1 LICRKTIRLLG
12 AIVQLAGLRKTPKLI
27 VRPRNTFPALKILLM
42 KITEIKVLKGPNYW
56 SVRRPKLI
64 QLRLDLEEM
73 EQRPT
78 NTIPGF
84 RERLEK
90 MFPTMIEHRCS
101 VGTRGGFFQRV
112 EEGTWMGHV
121 IEHIALELQTISGMD
136 TGFGRT
142 RGAGEEGVYYVVFSY
157 MEEDAGVYA
166 GRASV
171 RIAQALIDGTEYNL
185 EEDIQRLREIRE
197 DTRLGP
203 STGCIVDEAVKR
215 GIPFIRLNKH
225 SLVQLGYGIHQKR
238 IRATIA
244 STTGNIAVDIACD
257 KEETKNLLEAAEIPV
272 PRGTV
277 IRTEEGLK
285 EAVDKYGYPLV
296 IKPIDGNHGKGNTTN
311 ITTWEQAIKALAAA
325 KQYGRSVIVEKFI
338 TGFDFRI
345 LVINY
350 KFICAALRTPAAV
363 TGDGEHTIQWLIDET
378 NKDPRRGY
386 GHEKVL
392 TQITID
398 QFTQKMLDEKGY
410 TLETIPP
417 KGELV
422 LLKPTANL
430 STGGTST
437 DVTDEV
443 HPANIFMCERIAKI
457 IGLDICGIDIMASD
471 LRTPVT
477 ENGGAILEVN
487 AAPGFRMHIEPSE
500 GLGRNVAE
508 PVVDMLFPKGS
519 AGRIPIIAIT
529 GTNGKTTTTRLTA
542 HIAKSAGKKVGYTT
556 SDGVY
561 IQNQLMMKGDC
572 TGPVSSTFVLKDPTV
587 DFAVLEC
594 ARGGILKSGLAFQ
607 NCEVAVVTNVAA
619 DHIGL
624 GGINSVEQ
632 MAKVK
637 AVVPETVFPHG
648 FAVLN
653 ADDDL
658 VYAMREGLNCNIAL
672 FSMDENNPRIRQHS
686 SEGGL
691 SAVFENGFVSILK
704 GNWKIRVANVKDIP
718 LTYDGKAVHNIN
730 NCLPAVL
737 SCYLFR
743 DITIEDIRSGLNSF
757 VPSSTQTPG
766 RLNFFAFKNFTMLAD
781 FAHNPH
787 GLRLL
792 CDFVS
797 KLDYPSRIGVI
808 SGTGDRRDEDI
819 RELGEISAHYFDEI
833 IIRCDKNLRGRT
845 AEEIIALL
853 KDGIE
858 RVNPGLPTMVI
869 ENENEALEYI
879 YANPRQGA
887 LYTIMCDV
895 VAGALDKI
903 RELKDREEREEP
915 VAYKM
920 QQVNG
925 TIFK

>member
-1 LICRKTIRLLG
+1 M
-12 AIVQLAGLRKTPKLI
+12 
-27 VRPRNTFPALKILLM
+27 KIL
-42 KITEIKVLKGPNYW
+42 EIKVLKGPNYW
-56 SVRRPKLI
+56 SVRRPKLV
-64 QLRLDLEEM
+64 QMKLDLEEM

-78 NTIPGF
+78 NTVAGF

-90 MFPTMIEHRCS
+90 MFPSMYSHRCS
-101 VGTRGGFFQRV
+101 VGKPGGFFQRV
-112 EEGTWMGHV
+112 DEGTWMGHV
-121 IEHIALELQTISGMD
+121 IEHIALELQTLAGMD

-142 RGAGEEGVYYVVFSY
+142 RTPEGEKEGVYYVVFSY

-166 GRASV
+166 AKASV
-171 RIAQALIDGTEYNL
+171 RIAQALIDATEYDL
-185 EEDIQRLREIRE
+185 ATDIQKLREIRE

-203 STGCIVDEAVKR
+203 STGCIVEEAAKR
-215 GIPFIRLNKH
+215 GIPYIRLNKQ
-225 SLVQLGYGIHQKR
+225 SLVQLGYGVNQKR

-244 STTGNIAVDIACD
+244 STTSNIAVDIACD
-257 KEETKNLLEAAEIPV
+257 KEETKMLLEAAEIPV

-285 EAVDKYGYPLV
+285 EAIEKYGYPLV

-311 ITTWEQAIKALAAA
+311 ITTWEQAVKALAAA
-325 KQYGRSVIVEKFI
+325 KEYSRTVIVEKFI
-338 TGFDFRI
+338 TGFDFRC
-345 LVINY
+345 LVINN
-350 KFICAALRTPAAV
+350 KFICAALRTPASV
-363 TGDGEHTIQWLIDET
+363 VGDGSHNLHWLVEET
-378 NKDPRRGY
+378 NKDPRRGF

-398 QFTQKMLDEKGY
+398 QFTQKMLDDAGITMDY
-410 TLETIPP
+410 IPK
-417 KGELV
+417 KGERV

-443 HPANIFMCERIAKI
+443 HPANIFMFERIAKI
-457 IGLDICGIDIMASD
+457 IGLDICGIDVMATD
-471 LRTPVT
+471 LRTPVS

-487 AAPGFRMHIEPSE
+487 AAPGFRMHIEPAE
-500 GLGRNVAE
+500 GLPRNVAE

-542 HIAKSAGKKVGYTT
+542 HLAKSAGKKVGYTT

-572 TGPVSSTFVLKDPTV
+572 TGPISSQFVLKDPTV
-587 DFAVLEC
+587 DFAILEC

-624 GGINSVEQ
+624 GGINSVEA

-648 FAVLN
+648 YAVLN

-658 VYAMREGLNCNIAL
+658 VYKMKADLKCNIAL
-672 FSMDENNPRIRQHS
+672 FSMDENNPRIKEHCNDN
-686 SEGGL
+686 GL
-691 SAVFENGFVSILK
+691 ACVYETGYVTIMK
-704 GNWKIRVANVKDIP
+704 GNWKIRVLPARDIP
-718 LTYDGKAVHNIN
+718 LTYEAKAVHNIN

-737 SCYLFR
+737 SAYLFR
-743 DITIEDIRSGLNSF
+743 DITIDDIRTGLQTF
-757 VPSSTQTPG
+757 IPSESLTPG
-766 RLNFFAFKNFTMLAD
+766 RLNFFNFRNFTMLAD

-787 GLRLL
+787 GLKLL
-792 CDFVS
+792 CEFVS
-797 KLDYPSRIGVI
+797 RLEYPSRIGVI

-819 RELGEISAHYFDEI
+819 RELGAISAQHFDEI

-845 AEEIIALL
+845 AEEIIGLL
-853 KDGIE
+853 KEGIE
-858 RVNPGLPTMVI
+858 KVNPTIPVVTI
-869 ENENEALEYI
+869 ANENEALEYI
-879 YANPRQGA
+879 YANPKQGA

-903 RELKDREEREEP
+903 KELKRREEKET
-915 VAYKM
+915 VLS
-920 QQVNG
+920 
-925 TIFK
+925 

>member
-1 LICRKTIRLLG
+1 M
-12 AIVQLAGLRKTPKLI
+12 
-27 VRPRNTFPALKILLM
+27 KIL
-42 KITEIKVLKGPNYW
+42 EIKVLKGPNYW
-56 SVRRPKLI
+56 SVRRNKLI
-64 QLRLDLEEM
+64 QMKLDLEEM

-78 NTIPGF
+78 NAIPGF

-101 VGTRGGFFQRV
+101 EATRGGFFKRV
-112 EEGTWMGHV
+112 DEGTWMGHV
-121 IEHIALELQTISGMD
+121 IEHIALEIQTLAGMD

-142 RGAGEEGVYYVVFSY
+142 RGAGNGAGVYYVVFSY

-166 GRASV
+166 ARAAV
-171 RIAQALIDGTEYNL
+171 RIAQALADGNEYDL
-185 EEDIQRLREIRE
+185 EEDIMKMREIRE

-203 STGCIVDEAVKR
+203 STGCIVDEAAKR
-215 GIPFIRLNKH
+215 GIPFIRLNKQ
-225 SLVQLGYGIHQKR
+225 SLVQLGYGVNQKR

-244 STTGNIAVDIACD
+244 STTSNIAVDIACN
-257 KEETKNLLEAAEIPV
+257 KEETKMLLQAAEIPV
-272 PRGTV
+272 PEGTV
-277 IRTEEGLK
+277 IKSEEALD
-285 EAVDKYGYPLV
+285 EAISRFGYPLV

-311 ITTWEQAIKALAAA
+311 INNREQAIKAFEAA
-325 KQYGRSVIVEKFI
+325 KTYSRSVIVEKFI
-338 TGFDFRI
+338 TGVDFRA

-350 KFICAALRTPAAV
+350 KFICAALRTPASV
-363 TGDGEHTIQWLIDET
+363 VGDGMHTIQWLIDKT

-392 TQITID
+392 TQITVD
-398 QFTQKMLDEKGY
+398 QFTQKMLDDKDY
-410 TLETIPP
+410 TLETIPS
-417 KGELV
+417 KDELV

-430 STGGTST
+430 STGGTSS

-443 HPANIFMCERIAKI
+443 HPANIFMFERIAKI
-457 IGLDICGIDIMASD
+457 IGLDICGIDIMGPD
-471 LRTPVT
+471 LRTPVS

-487 AAPGFRMHIEPSE
+487 AAPGFRMHIEPTE
-500 GLGRNVAE
+500 GLPRNVAE

-519 AGRIPIIAIT
+519 VGRIPIIAIT

-561 IQNQLMMKGDC
+561 IQNQMMMKGDC

-607 NCEVAVVTNVAA
+607 NCEVAIVTNVAA

-624 GGINSVEQ
+624 GGINNVEQ

-637 AVVPETVFPHG
+637 SVVPETVFPHG
-648 FAVLN
+648 YAVLN

-658 VYAMREGLNCNIAL
+658 VYAMKKELRCNIGL
-672 FSMDENNPRIRQHS
+672 FSMDETNPRIKEHCA
-686 SEGGL
+686 EGGL
-691 SAVFENGFVSILK
+691 STVFENGYISIMK
-704 GNWKIRVANVKDIP
+704 GNWKIRVLPVKDIP
-718 LTYDGKAVHNIN
+718 MTYEGKAIHNVQ

-737 SCYLFR
+737 ATYLFR
-743 DITIEDIRSGLNSF
+743 DITIEDIRSALTSF
-757 VPSSTQTPG
+757 VPSSNQTPG
-766 RLNFFAFKNFTMLAD
+766 RLNFFQFRYFTILAD

-787 GLRLL
+787 GLKLL
-792 CDFVS
+792 CDFIS
-797 KLDYPSRIGVI
+797 KLDYPVRIGII

-819 RELGEISAHYFDEI
+819 RELGEISAHFFDEI

-845 AEEIIALL
+845 ADEIINLL
-853 KDGIE
+853 KEGIDK
-858 RVNPGLPTMVI
+858 VNPGIPTI
-869 ENENEALEYI
+869 IIADENEALEYI
-879 YANPRQGA
+879 YANPRHGA

-903 RELKDREEREEP
+903 RELKEREEKEQLA
-915 VAYKM
+915 VGY
-920 QQVNG
+920 
-925 TIFK
+925 

>member
-1 LICRKTIRLLG
+1 
-12 AIVQLAGLRKTPKLI
+12 
-27 VRPRNTFPALKILLM
+27 M
-42 KITEIKVLKGPNYW
+42 KIIDIKVLKGPNYW

-64 QLRLDLEEM
+64 QMKLDLEEL
-73 EQRPT
+73 EQKPT
-78 NTIPGF
+78 HKIPGF

-90 MFPTMIEHRCS
+90 MLPSLIEHRCS
-101 VGTRGGFFQRV
+101 ENERGGFFLRV
-112 EEGTWMGHV
+112 DEGTWMGHV
-121 IEHIALELQTISGMD
+121 IEHLALEIQTLAGMD

-142 RGAGEEGVYYVVFSY
+142 RTPEGEKPGIYYVVFSY

-166 GRASV
+166 AKAAV
-171 RIAQALIDGTEYNL
+171 RIAQAIVDGTGYDL
-185 EEDIQRLREIRE
+185 AADIQAMREIRE

-215 GIPFIRLNKH
+215 GIPYIRLNKQ
-225 SLVQLGYGIHQKR
+225 SLVQLGYGVNQKR

-244 STTGNIAVDIACD
+244 STTSNIAVDIACD
-257 KEETKNLLEAAEIPV
+257 KEETKLLLEAAEIPV
-272 PRGTV
+272 PGGTV

-285 EAVDKYGYPLV
+285 EAIDRYGYPLV

-311 ITTWEQAIKALAAA
+311 INTWEQAVKAFEAA
-325 KQYGRSVIVEKFI
+325 KAYSRSVIIEKFI
-338 TGFDFRI
+338 TGFDFRC

-350 KFICAALRTPAAV
+350 KFTCAALRTPASII
-363 TGDGEHTIQWLIDET
+363 GDGIHSIQWLVDET

-398 QFTQKMLDEKGY
+398 QFTQKMLDDQRY
-410 TLETIPP
+410 TLETIPK

-430 STGGTST
+430 STGGTSA

-443 HPANIFMCERIAKI
+443 HPANIFMFERIAKI
-457 IGLDICGIDIMASD
+457 IGLDICGIDVMATD
-471 LRTPVT
+471 LRTPVA

-487 AAPGFRMHIEPSE
+487 AAPGFRMHIEPAE
-500 GLGRNVAE
+500 GLPRNAAE

-519 AGRIPIIAIT
+519 VGRIPIIAVT

-572 TGPVSSTFVLKDPTV
+572 TGPVSSAFVLKDPTV

-624 GGINSVEQ
+624 GGINSVKD

-637 AVVPETVFPHG
+637 AVLPETVFPHG
-648 FAVLN
+648 YTVLN

-658 VYAMREGLNCNIAL
+658 VYAMKDGLDCHVAL
-672 FSMDENNPRIRQHS
+672 FSMDEKNPRIREHAADN
-686 SEGGL
+686 GL
-691 SAVFENGFVSILK
+691 SCVYESGYVTIMK
-704 GNWKIRVANVKDIP
+704 GNWKIRVLPVKDIP
-718 LTYDGKAVHNIN
+718 LTFEGKAIHNIN

-737 SCYLFR
+737 AAYLFR
-743 DITIEDIRSGLNSF
+743 DITIEDIRSGLRTF
-757 VPSSTQTPG
+757 IPSENLTPG
-766 RLNFFAFKNFTMLAD
+766 RLNFFHFKNFTALAD

-787 GLRLL
+787 GLKLL
-792 CDFVS
+792 CDFIN
-797 KLDYPSRIGVI
+797 KLDYPLRIGII

-819 RELGEISAHYFDEI
+819 RELGEISAQYFDEI

-845 AEEIIALL
+845 ADEIINLL
-853 KDGIE
+853 KEGIE
-858 RVNPGLPTMVI
+858 KIDASVPTMVI
-869 ENENEALEYI
+869 PDENEALEYMFNN
-879 YANPRQGA
+879 YKQGA

-895 VAGALDKI
+895 VAGALDKL
-903 RELKDREEREEP
+903 RELKEREEKGKSL
-915 VAYKM
+915 A
-920 QQVNG
+920 
-925 TIFK
+925 ISR

>member
-1 LICRKTIRLLG
+1 M
-12 AIVQLAGLRKTPKLI
+12 
-27 VRPRNTFPALKILLM
+27 KIL
-42 KITEIKVLKGPNYW
+42 EIKVLKGPNYW
-56 SVRRPKLI
+56 SVRRNKLI
-64 QLRLDLEEM
+64 QMKLDLEEL
-73 EQRPT
+73 EKQPT

-90 MFPTMIEHRCS
+90 LFPSMIEHRCS
-101 VGTRGGFFQRV
+101 ESVRGGFFKRV
-112 EEGTWMGHV
+112 DEGTWMGHV
-121 IEHIALELQTISGMD
+121 IEHVALEIQTLAGMD

-142 RGAGEEGVYYVVFSY
+142 RTPDGEKEGVYYVVFSY
-157 MEEDAGVYA
+157 MEEDAGMYA
-166 GRASV
+166 AKAAV
-171 RIAQALIDGTEYNL
+171 RIAQALIDNTEYNL
-185 EEDIQRLREIRE
+185 AEDIQQMREIRE

-203 STGCIVDEAVKR
+203 STGCIVDEAAKR
-215 GIPFIRLNKH
+215 GIPFIRLNKQ
-225 SLVQLGYGIHQKR
+225 SLVQLGYGVNQKR

-244 STTGNIAVDIACD
+244 STTSNIAVDIACD
-257 KEETKNLLEAAEIPV
+257 KEETKLLLGAAEIPV
-272 PRGTV
+272 PGGTV
-277 IRTEEGLK
+277 IRTEESLK
-285 EAVDKYGYPLV
+285 DAIEKFGYPLV

-311 ITTWEQAIKALAAA
+311 INTWEQALKAFESA
-325 KQYGRSVIVEKFI
+325 KSYSRSVIVEKFI
-338 TGFDFRI
+338 TGVDFRI

-350 KFICAALRTPAAV
+350 KFICAALRTPASV
-363 TGDGEHTIQWLIDET
+363 IGDGKNTIQLLIDET

-398 QFTQKMLDEKGY
+398 QSTQKMLDDIGY
-410 TLETIPP
+410 TLDTVPQ

-422 LLKPTANL
+422 LLKSTANL

-457 IGLDICGIDIMASD
+457 IGLDICGIDIMAAD
-471 LRTPVT
+471 LRTPVS

-487 AAPGFRMHIEPSE
+487 AAPGFRMHIEPSA
-500 GLGRNVAE
+500 GLPRNAAE

-619 DHIGL
+619 DHMGL
-624 GGINSVEQ
+624 GGIHTIEA

-637 AVVPETVFPHG
+637 AVVPETVFQHG
-648 FAVLN
+648 YAVLN

-658 VYAMREGLNCNIAL
+658 VYAMKEGLKCNIAL
-672 FSMDENNPRIRQHS
+672 FSMDENNPRIKEHAA
-686 SEGGL
+686 ENGL
-691 SAVFENGFVSILK
+691 SCVFENGFVTIMK
-704 GNWKIRVANVKDIP
+704 GGWKIRVLSVKNIP
-718 LTYDGKAVHNIN
+718 LTYEGKAVHNIN

-737 SCYLFR
+737 AAYLFR
-743 DITIEDIRSGLNSF
+743 DITIEDIRTGLQTF
-757 VPSSTQTPG
+757 IPSESLTPG
-766 RLNFFAFKNFTMLAD
+766 RLNFFHFKNFTILAD

-787 GLRLL
+787 GLKLL

-797 KLDYPSRIGVI
+797 KLDYPTRIGVI

-819 RELGEISAHYFDEI
+819 RELGEISGQYFDEI

-845 AEEIIALL
+845 ADEIIGLL
-853 KDGIE
+853 KEGIE
-858 RVNPGLPTMVI
+858 KINPNLPVI
-869 ENENEALEYI
+869 TIPNEDQALDYI
-879 YANPRQGA
+879 YEHPKHGA

-895 VAGALDKI
+895 VARALDKI
-903 RELKDREEREEP
+903 RELKEREEKEGIKTSQP
-915 VAYKM
+915 A
-920 QQVNG
+920 
-925 TIFK
+925 

>member
-1 LICRKTIRLLG
+1 MKIEEI
-12 AIVQLAGLRKTPKLI
+12 
-27 VRPRNTFPALKILLM
+27 KILR
-42 KITEIKVLKGPNYW
+42 GPNYW
-56 SVRRPKLI
+56 SVRRTKLI
-64 QLRLDLEEM
+64 QMKLNLEEM

-84 RERLEK
+84 RERLQA
-90 MFPTMIEHRCS
+90 MFPSMYEHRCS
-101 VGTRGGFFQRV
+101 EGVPGGFFHRV
-112 EEGTWMGHV
+112 DEGTWMGHV
-121 IEHIALELQTISGMD
+121 IEHIALELQTLAGMD

-142 RGAGEEGVYYVVFSY
+142 RGTGEEGEYYVCFSY

-166 GRASV
+166 AKASV
-171 RIAQALIDGTEYNL
+171 RIAQALTDATEYNL
-185 EEDIQRLREIRE
+185 EEDIMNLREIRE

-203 STGCIVDEAVKR
+203 STGCIVDEAAKR
-215 GIPFIRLNKH
+215 GIPYIRLNKH
-225 SLVQLGYGIHQKR
+225 SLVQLGYGVHQKR

-257 KEETKNLLEAAEIPV
+257 KEETKALLEAAEIPV

-285 EAVDKYGYPLV
+285 DAVEKYGYPLV

-311 ITTWEQAIKALAAA
+311 ITTWEQALTAFASA
-325 KQYGRSVIVEKFI
+325 KQYGRSVIIEKFI

-350 KFICAALRTPAAV
+350 KFICAALRTPASV
-363 TGDGEHTIQWLIDET
+363 VGDGENTIQYLIDET

-392 TQITID
+392 TQITVD
-398 QFTQKMLDEKGY
+398 GSTMKMLEEKGY
-410 TLETIPP
+410 TLETVPP

-422 LLKPTANL
+422 LLKTTANL
-430 STGGTST
+430 STGGTSN

-443 HPANIFMCERIAKI
+443 HPENIFMCERIAKI

-471 LRTPVT
+471 LRTPVS

-487 AAPGFRMHIEPSE
+487 AAPGFRMHIDPSE
-500 GLGRNVAE
+500 GLPRNVAE

-529 GTNGKTTTTRLTA
+529 GTNGKTTTTRITA
-542 HIAKSAGKKVGYTT
+542 HIAKTAGKKVGYTT

-572 TGPVSSTFVLKDPTV
+572 TGPISSQFVLKDPTV

-594 ARGGILKSGLAFQ
+594 ARGGILKNGLAFQ
-607 NCEVAVVTNVAA
+607 NCEVAIVTNVAA
-619 DHIGL
+619 DHMGL
-624 GGINSVEQ
+624 GGINTLEQ

-648 FAVLN
+648 YAVLN

-658 VYAMREGLNCNIAL
+658 VYAMRKDLRCNVAL
-672 FSMDENNPRIRQHS
+672 FSMDEKNPRIKAHC
-686 SEGGL
+686 EKGGL
-691 SAVFENGFVSILK
+691 ATVYENGYISILK
-704 GNWKIRVANVKDIP
+704 GTWKIRVINVKEVP
-718 LTYDGKAVHNIN
+718 VTFEGKAMHNIA
-730 NCLPAVL
+730 NCLPSVMA
-737 SCYLFR
+737 SYLYR
-743 DITIEDIRSGLNSF
+743 DITIEDIRSALMSF

-766 RLNFFAFKNFTMLAD
+766 RLNFFNFRNFTILAD
-781 FAHNPH
+781 FAHNPA
-787 GLRLL
+787 GLQLL
-792 CDFVS
+792 CEFVS
-797 KLDYPSRIGVI
+797 KLDYPKKIGLI

-819 RELGEISAHYFDEI
+819 KELGAISAKYFDEI
-833 IIRCDKNLRGRT
+833 IIRCDKNLRGRS
-845 AEEIIALL
+845 ADEIIELL
-853 KDGIE
+853 KDGINTLNAN
-858 RVNPGLPTMVI
+858 VPVMVI
-869 ENENEALEYI
+869 ANEDQALEHI
-879 YANPRQGA
+879 YANHQQGA

-895 VAGALDKI
+895 VTGALAKI
-903 RELKDREEREEP
+903 KELKERE
-915 VAYKM
+915 
-920 QQVNG
+920 NNS
-925 TIFK
+925 